1 MLVDDDGR
9 PAACSGKPYR
19 LGPAVAD
26 LDADVP
32 VTPRWTDRTV
42 AASPPMIFRGDHA
55 TDPEMGDIPHSP
67 IPHPPLYWDPA
78 RPRAIAE
85 PSMMRRPPCP
95 SYL

>member
-26 LDADVP
+26 LDADVR

-42 AASPPMIFRGDHA
+42 AGSRPMIFRGDHA

-67 IPHPPLYWDPA
+67 IPHPPLYWDSA
-78 RPRAIAE
+78 RPRATAE